1 MKTLQLF
8 IQDVK
13 KEGNI
18 CLTERHILPNV
29 RFSFKIHWFSACT
42 DLFA

>member
-13 KEGNI
+13 KEGLVMYEIKSGKQVRTCTKPMDFKGKPNI
-18 CLTERHILPNV
+18 
-29 RFSFKIHWFSACT
+29 W
-42 DLFA
+42 